1 MVILFS
7 AKIQMDWTKETISS
21 FISFIRERP
30 AIWDTQSPYHRMKNK
45 RNDALQEVAMLM
57 GISIKEVI
65 AKWTILRNQY
75 SREKRKM
82 MGTGSGTDSGYTT
95 KWYAYKDMED
105 LMSSSTPIVYIKN
118 SEEIDSSINRTPPQ
132 CTPTT
137 PPQLKKKRERDD
149 DQNIICKE
157 VVETL
162 RVMRE
167 RKNSPHNPTDD
178 LTCFGLYIAAHLGKY
193 SPHLQCKAKYEINN
207 ILYKLDMESLG
218 PYSPPVTSVSSVDDH
233 DSNSAFCPIFIT
245 ADDQKINIDHSITQ
259 S

>member
-82 MGTGSGTDSGYTT
+82 MGLFQIVVFFIGILWMTCYYCYVHSYRLSTYLILWPFVYSLYIVLGTGSGTDSGYTT

-118 SEEIDSSINRTPPQ
+118 SEVSMV
-132 CTPTT
+132 
-137 PPQLKKKRERDD
+137 L
-149 DQNIICKE
+149 
-157 VVETL
+157 
-162 RVMRE
+162 M
-167 RKNSPHNPTDD
+167 
-178 LTCFGLYIAAHLGKY
+178 YI
-193 SPHLQCKAKYEINN
+193 
-207 ILYKLDMESLG
+207 M
-218 PYSPPVTSVSSVDDH
+218 
-233 DSNSAFCPIFIT
+233 
-245 ADDQKINIDHSITQ
+245 
-259 S
+259 